1 LQYAYLGSYDPSRL
15 DSYDEVIPIIQQYI
29 HPKFDLE
36 TRSFDQM
43 LVQLKYA
50 SENQWV
56 RVNFEETL
64 PLEGEDT
71 AFIVLGAND
80 ANGECPGIWQAIE
93 AKHISNDKCDATLD
107 GVTSYQSL
115 GYDMICTSDVVQRQC
130 NADFG
135 GPYLLVGDSAETDL
149 LLGVAS
155 W

>member
-1 LQYAYLGSYDPSRL
+1 LQYAYLGSDDPSRL
-15 DSYDEVIPIIQQYI
+15 NSDHEVIPIIQQYI
-29 HPKFDLE
+29 QPKFDFE

-71 AFIVLGAND
+71 AFVVLGAND
-80 ANGECPGIWQAIE
+80 ANGEYPGIWQVIE
-93 AKHISNDKCDATLD
+93 AKHISNEECDATID
-107 GVTSYQSL
+107 GVTSYLSL
-115 GYDMICTSDVVQRQC
+115 GYDMICTSGVAQGRC

-135 GPYLLVGDSAETDL
+135 GPYLLIGDSAETDL
-149 LLGVAS
+149 LVGVAS